1 MADTSHTI
9 RSMQGADSEHQ
20 LIPDSTRNGNDGDNT
35 PVLETRDVFFGY
47 TEEKSLQHVCVLFY
61 SSP

>member
-20 LIPDSTRNGNDGDNT
+20 LTTDSTRNGNDGDNT